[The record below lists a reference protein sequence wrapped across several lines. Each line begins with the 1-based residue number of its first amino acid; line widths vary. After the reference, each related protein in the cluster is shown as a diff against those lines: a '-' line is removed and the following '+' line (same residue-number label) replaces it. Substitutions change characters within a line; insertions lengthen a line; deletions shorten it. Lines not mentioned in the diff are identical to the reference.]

1 MVKILVVED
10 EPMLREMYTR
20 KLSQSGLEVISANDA
35 EQGLKM
41 VEQEKPDIILLD
53 ILLPKKN
60 GIYVLEQLRS
70 NPKTSQMKVIAFS
83 NYNDP
88 STRRQAKELNVLD
101 YLIKTDY
108 TPQEIVKKIK
118 SYL

>member
-1 MVKILVVED
+1 MSKILVIED
-10 EPMLREMYTR
+10 EPMLREMYTH
-20 KLSQSGLEVISANDA
+20 KLSQSGLEVVSADDA

-41 VEQEKPDIILLD
+41 IEQEKPDIVLLD
-53 ILLPKKN
+53 ILLPNKN

-70 NPKTSQMKVIAFS
+70 NPKTSRTRVIAFS

-88 STRRQAKELNVLD
+88 NTKKQAKELNVLD

-108 TPQEIVKKIK
+108 TPQEIVQK
-118 SYL
+118 